1 MNVELTLFS
10 ATLILFL
17 VIDPLGNVPFF
28 LSALKSVEP
37 KRHFKIILRE
47 LLVGYVVLVV
57 FMFFGRYIL
66 DALGVTQSSLG
77 IAGGIVLFLISIKM
91 IFSGFEK
98 IFEGTEEVEP
108 FIVPLAIPAIAG
120 PASMATAMLFM
131 ARNPENWPLWLVA
144 LTIAWLCSGMI
155 LIFAGKLSTILGQR
169 GLKAMERLMGMI
181 LTVVSVQMLING
193 IKQSF

>member
-1 MNVELTLFS
+1 
-10 ATLILFL
+10 

-28 LSALKSVEP
+28 LSGLKSVEP

-108 FIVPLAIPAIAG
+108 FIVPLAILAIAG

-131 ARNPENWPLWLVA
+131 ARNPENWPLWLGA

-155 LIFAGKLSTILGQR
+155 LIFAGKLSTILSQR

>member
-1 MNVELTLFS
+1 
-10 ATLILFL
+10 
-17 VIDPLGNVPFF
+17 
-28 LSALKSVEP
+28 
-37 KRHFKIILRE
+37 
-47 LLVGYVVLVV
+47 
-57 FMFFGRYIL
+57 
-66 DALGVTQSSLG
+66 
-77 IAGGIVLFLISIKM
+77 
-91 IFSGFEK
+91 
-98 IFEGTEEVEP
+98 
-108 FIVPLAIPAIAG
+108 VPLAIPAIAG